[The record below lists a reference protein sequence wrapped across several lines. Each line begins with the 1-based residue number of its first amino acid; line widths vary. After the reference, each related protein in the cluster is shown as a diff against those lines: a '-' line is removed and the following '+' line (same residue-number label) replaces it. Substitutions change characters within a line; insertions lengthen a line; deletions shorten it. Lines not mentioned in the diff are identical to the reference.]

1 MRKLG
6 IIIDF
11 VLVVD
16 VIDVLDDMVIGDWLF
31 GLDLVMVIV
40 YVGVYVQGLCDVG
53 VLLVFKYFFGYG
65 CGLGDLY
72 NGGVMI
78 LLFDDLVG
86 DDLVFY

>member
-40 YVGVYVQGLCDVG
+40 YVGVYV
-53 VLLVFKYFFGYG
+53 
-65 CGLGDLY
+65 
-72 NGGVMI
+72 
-78 LLFDDLVG
+78 
-86 DDLVFY
+86 